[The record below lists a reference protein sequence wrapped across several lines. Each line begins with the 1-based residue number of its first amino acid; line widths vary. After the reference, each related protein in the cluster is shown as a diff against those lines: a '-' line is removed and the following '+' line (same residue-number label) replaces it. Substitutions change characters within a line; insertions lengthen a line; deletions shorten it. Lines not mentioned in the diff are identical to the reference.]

1 MKILIVDDHRIIRDG
16 LRKLL
21 ETDGRYKVVGEAADG
36 STAVT
41 AAKRLLP
48 DVVLMDISMPVLN
61 GIEATRRILS
71 EMEDVKIIILSMH
84 SDKRFIEDVF
94 KIGAHGY
101 LLKECAF
108 DELIS
113 AVEVV
118 ARNQYYLSS
127 NITNIVMKDFI
138 NNLKESKSPFS
149 QLSSRE
155 IEVIQHISE
164 GKTTAQIAEL
174 LNLSIKT
181 VESHRRNIMTKLELN
196 NMAELIK
203 YAIREGLTTVDV

>member
-21 ETDGRYKVVGEAADG
+21 EDDGKHNVVGEASDG
-36 STAVT
+36 AAAVL
-41 AAKRLLP
+41 AAEKHKP
-48 DVVLMDISMPVLN
+48 DVVLMDISMPILN

-71 EMEDVKIIILSMH
+71 DMADTKIIILSMH

-108 DELIS
+108 NELIS
-113 AVEVV
+113 AIEVV
-118 ARNQYYLSS
+118 SNNQYYLSN

-138 NNLKESKSPFS
+138 SNLKESKSPFS

-155 IEVIQHISE
+155 IEVIQKIAE
-164 GKTTAQIAEL
+164 GKTTSQIAES
-174 LNLSIKT
+174 LNVSIKT
-181 VESHRRNIMTKLELN
+181 VESHRRNIMSKLDLN

-203 YAIREGLTTVDV
+203 YAIREGITSIEM